1 MCVRYYSAYI
11 YIYIYIYSS
20 RVFGTTPHVY
30 IYIYSRRVFGQTP
43 HIYIYIYSRRVF
55 DTTPLICIYS
65 RHVFGTQIDR
75 NMRMMVMQQSC
86 GGHAA
91 VMSPARDDSRARAS
105 KGDTTA
111 TYG

>member
-11 YIYIYIYSS
+11 YIYIAGVCSALLCMYTYIYTADVCSV
-20 RVFGTTPHVY
+20 RLC
-30 IYIYSRRVFGQTP
+30 
-43 HIYIYIYSRRVF
+43 IYIYIYSRRVF

-91 VMSPARDDSRARAS
+91 VISPARDDSRARAS